1 MAKKIKRDQELS
13 TKESFK
19 DKLLEDYK
27 DIEEGFVNQRDR
39 VDDNLDYWQA
49 YNCELG
55 ERQFYTGTS
64 QIYLP
69 IVHDA
74 MEARVTRFTNQLFPQ
89 AGRYVE
95 VTTENGD
102 IPHET
107 MALMEHY
114 VRQAKLRT
122 EVVPALIRSGDT
134 EGQYSVY
141 CGWKEV
147 SKTYTHKEKKP
158 VRSAGVEDESLGEV
172 EDVVEEQIDRGMP
185 DIEVL
190 ADADVLILPATINSI
205 EAAIEAGGSATVRRR
220 WSKAK
225 IWQMIDDGEIVAS
238 EGEALI
244 ESMSKASKDPDKD
257 TAKEL
262 AESAGIKAK
271 GKGKHAVVYETWSKK
286 KVGDTRRIVRTY
298 YGGEN
303 RVLGCKPNPYW
314 CDEVPIISGP
324 LKKLPGV
331 FKGVAPVSKV
341 IDLQVFANDTINEG
355 ADTAHFSAMPITMTD
370 PEKNPKVGT
379 MIMGLGAVWETSP
392 KDTQFA
398 QFPELWRSAL
408 ERADA
413 IKNQIF
419 QTLGVNPSMMPQSSS
434 GKGKRNQAEVAM
446 EQQVDILTTA
456 DVVTVL
462 EETIMTPLM
471 QRIAAYDHQ
480 FRDEPVMIRSYG
492 EFGMKASMQDI
503 EPIQMNHRYE
513 FRWFGAEVAR
523 NAAQIQQQIAAVN
536 VIKGIP
542 PEQYE
547 GYKLKLAPMI
557 LQLAEAAFGPR
568 LAPKI
573 FEDQTKQ
580 FSMDPLAE
588 NDLMEQGFDVM
599 VHPPDDDMHHIEVH
613 QAMMAAGDPHGTFRS
628 HIQKHLMQVQAKNMA
643 QAQKA
648 QGLQGSPGGAGPG
661 AAGSP
666 KPGSQAGPQRG
677 MKSPPGAMHQDQ
689 MPRAGAVN
697 MPRKM

>member
-1 MAKKIKRDQELS
+1 MPKRIKRDQELS
-13 TKESFK
+13 TSAAFRE
-19 DKLLEDYK
+19 KLLDDYK
-27 DIEEGFVNQRDR
+27 DIEEGFINQRDR
-39 VDDNLDYWQA
+39 VDDILDYWQV
-49 YNCELG
+49 YNCEWG
-55 ERQFYTGTS
+55 ERQYYTGTS
-64 QIYLP
+64 QVYAP
-69 IVHDA
+69 FVHDA
-74 MEARVTRFTNQLFPQ
+74 IEARVTRFTNQLFPQ

-122 EVVPALIRSGDT
+122 EVVPALVRAGDC

-147 SKTYTHKEKKP
+147 SKTYTHKEKRP
-158 VRSAGVEDESLGEV
+158 VRAAGVEDESLGEV
-172 EDVVEEQIDRGMP
+172 DTVVEETVDRGMP

-190 ADADVLILPATINSI
+190 SDADILILPATINSI
-205 EAAIEAGGSATVRRR
+205 GAAIEAGGSVTVRRR

-225 IWQMIDDGEIVAS
+225 IRQMIEDGDIVRS
-238 EGEALI
+238 EGEDLI
-244 ESMSKASKDPDKD
+244 DSMSKANKD
-257 TAKEL
+257 TAKDIAKEL
-262 AESAGIKAK
+262 AESAGIKA
-271 GKGKHAVVYETWSKK
+271 KGKHAVVYETWSKK
-286 KVGDTRRIVRTY
+286 KVKDQRMIVRTF
-298 YGGEN
+298 YGGEKQ
-303 RVLGCKPNPYW
+303 VLGSKPNPYW

-331 FKGVAPVSKV
+331 FKGIAPVSKV
-341 IDLQVFANDTINEG
+341 IDFQVAANDTLNEG
-355 ADTAHFSAMPITMTD
+355 LDTGHFSAMPITMTD

-392 KDTQFA
+392 RDTSFA
-398 QFPELWRSAL
+398 QFPDMWRTVF
-408 ERADA
+408 ERIEA
-413 IKNQIF
+413 IKTQIKE
-419 QTLGVNPSMMPQSSS
+419 TLGVNPAMMPQSSS
-434 GKGKRNQAEVAM
+434 GKSKRNQAEVAM
-446 EQQVDILTTA
+446 ELQVDVLTTA
-456 DVVTVL
+456 DIVTVI
-462 EETIMTPLM
+462 EETVLTPLM

-480 FRDEPVMIRSYG
+480 FRDEPLMIRSYG
-492 EFGMKASMQDI
+492 EFGGKAAMQDI

-542 PEQYE
+542 PDQYE

-557 LQLAEAAFGPR
+557 VQLAEAAFGPR

-580 FSMDPLAE
+580 FSMDPVAE

-599 VHPPDDDMHHIEVH
+599 VHPPDDDQKHIQVH

-628 HIQKHLMQVQAKNMA
+628 HIEKHLMQIQAKNMA
-643 QAQKA
+643 QTQKM
-648 QGLQGSPGGAGPG
+648 QGLPGSPGGAGQPG
-661 AAGSP
+661 AAGAP
-666 KPGSQAGPQRG
+666 KPGSQSGTQRG
-677 MKSPPGAMHQDQ
+677 VKGPPGMIHSDR
-689 MPRAGAVN
+689 MPAAGAVG